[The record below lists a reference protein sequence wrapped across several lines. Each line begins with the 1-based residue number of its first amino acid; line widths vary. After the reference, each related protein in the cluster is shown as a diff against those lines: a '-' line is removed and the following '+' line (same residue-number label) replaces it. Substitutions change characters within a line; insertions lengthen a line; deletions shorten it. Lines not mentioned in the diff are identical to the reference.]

1 MEVALAESTEQ
12 LLVVTK
18 EETQVE
24 SMVLLMVG
32 KMAARLVA
40 GLEYQKVEL
49 TVDYMVEKM
58 VVMVGQ
64 MAE

>member
-1 MEVALAESTEQ
+1 M
-12 LLVVTK
+12 VVTK

-40 GLEYQKVEL
+40 GLDYQKVEL

-58 VVMVGQ
+58 AVRSVACLGTKQVV
-64 MAE
+64 